1 MFERFRKPLP
11 NRLRILLLL
20 FFPIMT
26 LIGAMIYGMSESVEG
41 LLQILFSVALLTQDY
56 IEVGGVGGA
65 LLNAGLIA
73 LINIGILFTLN
84 ISFNGL
90 LMAAFFT
97 VFGFSFMG
105 MNALN
110 ILPIYLGGFVYSR
123 IRHIPFRQV
132 VLISIFASG
141 LAPIVSH
148 GYFGFVDNHMAG
160 LLIAIVSGIIIGYF
174 IIPLSQH
181 MLRFHDGF
189 NLYNIGFTS
198 GLVAIVY
205 TSFLRA
211 NKLDFSFDSFI
222 YKEQNSIIIAMVL
235 VSSLYML
242 AIGIVSA
249 HDLKGRM
256 KEINAR
262 SGRLV
267 SDFTNAMGLGT
278 ACFNMG
284 ILGLYSMLVV
294 ILMGGY
300 FNGPVLAG
308 VYSIIG
314 FGAFGKHVKNI
325 TPLMVGAVLAAYV
338 LKLDISSTSVVVPVL
353 FVTTIAPI
361 AGVYGWFWGLVA
373 GFAHI
378 FLVSQF
384 VGFHQGMSLY
394 NNGFTGGIIAGMLVP
409 MIESVRRKKDE

>member
-1 MFERFRKPLP
+1 MFDRFRKPLP

-26 LIGAMIYGMSESVEG
+26 LMGAISFGMSESVEG
-41 LLQILFSVALLTQDY
+41 LIKILFSVALLTQDY

-65 LLNAGLIA
+65 LLNAGIIA
-73 LINIGILFTLN
+73 LINIGIMFVLN

-110 ILPIYLGGFVYSR
+110 ILPIYLGGFIYSR
-123 IRHIPFRQV
+123 ARHIPFRQV

-148 GYFGFVDNHMAG
+148 GYFGFVENHILG
-160 LLIAIVSGIIIGYF
+160 LLIATFSGIIIGYF

-211 NKLDFSFDSFI
+211 TKLDFAFDSYI
-222 YKEQNSIIIAMVL
+222 YKEHSSIIIAMVL
-235 VSSLYML
+235 VSSFYML
-242 AIGIVSA
+242 VIGIFSA

-256 KEINAR
+256 KEIMGR

-267 SDFTNAMGLGT
+267 SDFTNAAGLGT

-284 ILGLYSMLVV
+284 LLGLYSMLIV

-308 VYSIIG
+308 IYSIIG
-314 FGAFGKHVKNI
+314 FGAFGKHVKNM
-325 TPLMVGAVLAAYV
+325 TPLMIGAVLAAYV
-338 LKLDISSTSVVVPVL
+338 LQLDISSTSVVVPVL

-361 AGVYGWFWGLVA
+361 AGVYGWFWGIVA

-394 NNGFTGGIIAGMLVP
+394 NNGFTGGMIAGMLVP